1 MFVSRSFR
9 FTFDVFSFYALLS
22 SKNAPHSFLL
32 QKTHTCHGYLS
43 ELCVHC
49 RVFFFFRR
57 NGGDMRY
64 KRVQELY
71 QGVQGN

>member
-9 FTFDVFSFYALLS
+9 FTFDVFSFHALLS

-32 QKTHTCHGYLS
+32 QKTHTCHGLS

>member
-9 FTFDVFSFYALLS
+9 FTFDVFSFHALLS
-22 SKNAPHSFLL
+22 SKSAPHSFLL